1 MTRSTLGLL
10 TACLLAVLVSAL
22 PVVDAQSPQQVWQET
37 LTIGA
42 VDEPQTFDPHV
53 NVTQIGGQR
62 LYPNLYEGL
71 VRYSADGKIEPMLAT
86 EWTVSR
92 DALTYTFTLRPG
104 VRFSDGTAFNAQ
116 AVKFAFDRLRA
127 IGRGP
132 VNVFAEVKAVEAVGP
147 NTAAITLSEPFSPF
161 LSALASWQGAFFM
174 SPKIVQDN
182 AGTDNAQRYMTN
194 HTAGTGPYMLQSW
207 EPEKQIVLVR
217 NPYYWGRF
225 PRNGVSRVV
234 YRTVREPATGAQL
247 ILRGDLDILEQ
258 LVPEFVDILG
268 RTTGVNVQTRVSLGG
283 SYGVHMHF
291 NSKKAPFTDVRVRQ
305 ALSYAV
311 DYKRIVTQVF
321 GRLGQQ
327 ARGPLPEEF
336 KPWFNDK
343 AIQYS
348 QDLNRARALSREAGL
363 EGRTFRMT
371 LGWQA
376 GNRVQLDVGQILK
389 ENLAPFGFDLQLQE
403 MTLPVWREAIWKNT
417 FDVIFVQFSLAYA
430 DPDARM
436 WRAYHSSEFR
446 NLGFNPGWLNKQY
459 DEFLEQARR
468 ESRLEARKRLYDEA
482 QALLTREAPTIFLA
496 TVLYSYAVRDAV
508 SGLAWI
514 PSYGPFFAAAT
525 VQKDPAG
532 FPRR

>member
-1 MTRSTLGLL
+1 MTRSRFGLY
-10 TACLLAVLVSAL
+10 AGCLLAIVIGAL
-22 PVVDAQSPQQVWQET
+22 SVAHAQSPQEIWQQT

-71 VRYSADGKIEPMLAT
+71 VRYSADGKIEPFLAT
-86 EWTVSR
+86 DWAVSG
-92 DALTYTFTLRPG
+92 DGLTYTFTLRSG
-104 VRFSDGTAFNAQ
+104 VRFSDGTPFDAQ

-147 NTAAITLSEPFSPF
+147 GTARITLSGPFAPF

-174 SPKIVQDN
+174 SPSTVREN
-182 AGTDNAQRYMTN
+182 AGTDNAQRYMTT
-194 HTAGTGPYMLQSW
+194 HTAGTGPYVLQSW
-207 EPEKQIVLVR
+207 EQERQIVLVR
-217 NPYYWGRF
+217 NPHYWGRF
-225 PRNGVSRVV
+225 ARNGISRVV
-234 YRTVREPATGAQL
+234 YRTVREPATGAQVM
-247 ILRGDLDILEQ
+247 LRGDVDILEQ
-258 LVPEFVDILG
+258 LVPEFVEILG

-291 NSKKAPFTDVRVRQ
+291 NSKKTPFTDARIRQ

-311 DYKRIVTQVF
+311 DYRRIVTQVF

-327 ARGPLPEEF
+327 ARGALPEEF
-336 KPWFNDK
+336 KPWFNEK
-343 AIQYS
+343 TAQYA
-348 QDLNRARALSREAGL
+348 QDLNRARALLREAGV

-376 GNRVQLDVGQILK
+376 GNRVQLDIGQILK
-389 ENLAPFGFDLQLQE
+389 ENLAPLGFDLQLQE

-430 DPDARM
+430 DPDARL

-459 DEFLEQARR
+459 DELLEQARR
-468 ESRLEARKRLYDEA
+468 ESRRDVRKRLYDDA
-482 QALLTREAPTIFLA
+482 QVLLAREAPTIFLA
-496 TVLYSYAVRDAV
+496 TVLYSFAHREAV
-508 SGLAWI
+508 SGINWV

-532 FPRR
+532 YPRR